1 MNLTASVIVRNEAD
15 RYLGSCVGALL
26 EFCDRVC
33 IFDDG
38 STDGWEEACRP
49 AWGDDGAKIAVFR
62 HARNDRNGQPAFYRH
77 ATARNQLLKLTLGTQ
92 PTHILAIDADEFVT
106 DGQALRRACEGTG
119 DVWSLTVEEV
129 WAANPSALFTRED
142 GGWRKHEIGIL
153 WRTAPFARKPMTIR
167 DHGHAT
173 GRVPDL
179 VSRTRLVKTGV
190 SLLHFGWAN
199 KAERPVRFERYNV
212 GDGGKFHARQHIDS
226 IMWPDRRVRMM
237 RRGWPVALANRQPE
251 ILGRVMR

>member
-1 MNLTASVIVRNEAD
+1 MVNLTASVIVRNEAD
-15 RYLGSCVGALL
+15 RYLTACVGALL

-33 IFDDG
+33 ILDDG
-38 STDGWEEACRP
+38 STDGWEETCLPHLDVDRVTVFKHNVRGRDDAP
-49 AWGDDGAKIAVFR
+49 AFHR
-62 HARNDRNGQPAFYRH
+62 HAA
-77 ATARNQLLKLTLGTQ
+77 ARNQLLKLTLGTR

-106 DGQALRRACEGTG
+106 DGKALRRACEAVG

-129 WAANPSALFTRED
+129 WAASDSALYTRED
-142 GGWRKHEIGIL
+142 GGWRKHEIGIM
-153 WRTAPFARKPMTIR
+153 WRTAPFQRKPMQIR

-179 VSRTRLVKTGV
+179 VSKTRNIRTGA

-199 KAERPVRFERYNV
+199 KADRAGRFERYDL
-212 GDGGKFHARQHIDS
+212 GDGGKFHARTHIDS
-226 IMWPDRRVRMM
+226 IMWPDRRVRLA
-237 RRGWPVALANRQPE
+237 RRGWPAALGDRHAE

>member
-1 MNLTASVIVRNEAD
+1 MNLTASVIVRNEAA
-15 RYLGSCVGALL
+15 RYLTPCVGALL

-33 IFDDG
+33 ILDD
-38 STDGWEEACRP
+38 SSSDGWEETCAP
-49 AWGDDGAKIAVFR
+49 AWDSQRITVFKHNIRGRDDAPAFHR
-62 HARNDRNGQPAFYRH
+62 HAA
-77 ATARNQLLKLTLGTQ
+77 ARNQLLKSTLGTS

-106 DGQALRRACEGTG
+106 DGQRLRRACEGIG

-129 WAANPSALFTRED
+129 WAANEAALYTRED

-153 WRTAPFARKPMTIR
+153 WRTAPFQRKPMMIR

-179 VSRTRLVKTGV
+179 VSRTRNVRTGV

-199 KAERPVRFERYNV
+199 KAERATRFERYAV
-212 GDGGKFHARQHIDS
+212 GDAGKFHAKQHIDS

-237 RRGWPVALANRQPE
+237 RRGWPVSLANRQPE
-251 ILGRVMR
+251 ILGRVMG

>member
-15 RYLGSCVGALL
+15 RYLTACVGSLL

-33 IFDDG
+33 ILDDG
-38 STDGWEEACRP
+38 STDGWEESCAP
-49 AWGDDGAKIAVFR
+49 AWDMARVTVFR
-62 HARNDRNGQPAFYRH
+62 HNARGREDAPAFHKH
-77 ATARNQLLKLTLGTQ
+77 AAARNQLLRLTLGTQ
-92 PTHILAIDADEFVT
+92 PSHILAIDADEFVS
-106 DGQALRRACEGTG
+106 DGAALRAACHTPG

-129 WAANPSALFTRED
+129 WAASEAALYTRED
-142 GGWRKHEIGIL
+142 GGWRKHEIGIM
-153 WRTAPFARKPMTIR
+153 WRTAPFRRKPMLIR

-179 VSRTRLVKTGV
+179 VSRTRNVRTGV

-199 KAERPVRFERYNV
+199 KAERAVRFERYHV

-226 IMWPDRRVRMM
+226 IMWPDRRVRLV
-237 RRGWPVALANRQPE
+237 RRGWPLALAERRAE